1 VATEAIS
8 SLLFPLMA
16 SRKHSFGK
24 KKTLNV
30 IIRKRKTSFYI
41 TQRKKKKR
49 LYSNPRTTEI
59 YIYTYGWSIFF
70 AGHENTGQNH

>member
-1 VATEAIS
+1 VATEAIFLV
-8 SLLFPLMA
+8 LLPLMA
-16 SRKHSFGK
+16 SRKHSFG